1 MLSRR
6 NIRIKVLQ
14 SLFMMGRDP
23 ELTAAE
29 AMAYYRR
36 ALDRSQILYLFNL
49 LTLIK
54 VTEFA
59 KEDTERKHA
68 KYLPTEDDKNFSDK
82 LYSNSSVQALVKE
95 QDLLDLFQKNNLE
108 SLLDEDTSRK
118 YYKSFAKL
126 SKYKNYVYNGK
137 DAADDREI
145 LLHLYKHL
153 TKQELF
159 EESVEDH
166 FPTWEDDKSLIV
178 GAMKKTI
185 KALPDTP
192 ELYRT
197 FRPDYEAGVE
207 FGEAL
212 LDMVLQRN
220 EELEKLIGPALE
232 NWEIDRVANIDML
245 FLKMAI
251 CEFTD
256 FQTIPTKVTLNE
268 YVELSKLYSTDKSK
282 DFINGILDKLVKQL
296 LEEGKIVKTGRGLVD

>member
-23 ELTAAE
+23 ELTAPE
-29 AMAYYRR
+29 ALAYYRS
-36 ALDRSQILYLFNL
+36 ALDRSQVLYLYNL

-59 KEDTERKHA
+59 REDTERKHS
-68 KYLPTEDDKNFSDK
+68 KYLPTDEDKKFSDK
-82 LYSNSSVQALVKE
+82 LFSNRSIQALLKE
-95 QDLLDLFQKNNLE
+95 EDLQDLFKKNELE

-118 YYKSFAKL
+118 FYKTFAKL
-126 SKYKNYVYNGK
+126 AKYKQYVYQGK
-137 DAADDREI
+137 SDADDREI
-145 LLHLYKHL
+145 LLQLYKHL

-212 LDMVLQRN
+212 LDMVLQRSQD
-220 EELEKLIGPALE
+220 LEKIIGPALE

-256 FQTIPTKVTLNE
+256 FPTIPTKVTLNE

-282 DFINGILDKLVKQL
+282 DFINGILDKLVRQL
-296 LEEGKIVKTGRGLVD
+296 DEEGKIKKTGRGLVD